1 LDGYAYSD
9 INFGKKIKD
18 KKKIFF
24 IFFCRYR
31 TVILISIPLTIH
43 ICSEKKRGQRLQS
56 FDKLRSHGFT
66 RINEDKTI
74 KSVNLLGHKRAYV
87 RNKNMRSLV
96 RNKKK
101 RDTEVDATLTW
112 GTLIKATEA
121 VLHASDGLLMRRKM
135 LVSCFATLKS
145 KT

>member
-1 LDGYAYSD
+1 
-9 INFGKKIKD
+9 
-18 KKKIFF
+18 
-24 IFFCRYR
+24 
-31 TVILISIPLTIH
+31 
-43 ICSEKKRGQRLQS
+43 
-56 FDKLRSHGFT
+56 
-66 RINEDKTI
+66 
-74 KSVNLLGHKRAYV
+74 
-87 RNKNMRSLV
+87 MRSLV